1 MNFLNYS
8 NIMLILFLIWLLNI
22 DIYKNKMGDK
32 GKQEKAGNREGR
44 KRNKRQEE
52 RTDEKK
58 IWVGEDLGR
67 ERNSRIRG
75 ERVVEGER

>member
-1 MNFLNYS
+1 
-8 NIMLILFLIWLLNI
+8 
-22 DIYKNKMGDK
+22 MGDK

-58 IWVGEDLGR
+58 I
-67 ERNSRIRG
+67 
-75 ERVVEGER
+75 